1 METFHF
7 KSQENLSL
15 RQRVMNDIRNAIIKG
30 HLKPGDKL
38 KELEISQQMS
48 ISRGPIRE
56 ALRDLEALGLV
67 VSSPYRETT
76 VADVRKEEVVDL
88 LIPVRLQLELF
99 ALKHN
104 SAKRDEPFFD
114 HLTSIVERMKI
125 SADNGDIFTLVE
137 EDIRFHEHILSLD
150 NSSYTMQI
158 WSGIVNRLR
167 MHFIKNTSKFTDLQK
182 VVEDHVTLLNAL
194 QNSSTDTIEALWAGH
209 IQDEDCLLCFHDE
222 ADSEQTNG

>member
-15 RQRVMNDIRNAIIKG
+15 RQRVLNDIRNAIIKG

-104 SAKRDEPFFD
+104 STKRDEPFFD
-114 HLTSIVERMKI
+114 HLTGIVERMKI
-125 SADNGDIFTLVE
+125 SADNGDIFALVE
-137 EDIRFHEHILSLD
+137 DDIRFHEHILSLD

-182 VVEDHVTLLNAL
+182 VVEDHVALLNAL
-194 QNSSTDTIEALWAGH
+194 QNGSTDTIEALWAGH

-222 ADSEQTNG
+222 ADSGQTND